1 MIRAIR
7 QSFSHPSST
16 RLLPLSLSLS
26 TRFHP
31 PPSECLALTEKDEAR
46 VPRVFAGRWKRP
58 AFSDL
63 LSLPAQSAARSFPSP
78 THLLP
83 FLCKAGDDITP
94 RCPPNALSLPL
105 WRLPFHLDPYSGGG
119 GFGILCRE
127 RERKGEGESFSGGV
141 QSVGDARN
149 KKEDLRR
156 NWKWN
161 FFSFKPSSVRSF
173 NMYLFDDIRLGL
185 ASFLEEEHEYLI
197 DYQFKE
203 TSILF

>member
-1 MIRAIR
+1 MTSRPVAHR
-7 QSFSHPSST
+7 MPFRCPYGDY
-16 RLLPLSLSLS
+16 LS
-26 TRFHP
+26 TWIRTP
-31 PPSECLALTEKDEAR
+31 VEE
-46 VPRVFAGRWKRP
+46 
-58 AFSDL
+58 DL
-63 LSLPAQSAARSFPSP
+63 EF
-78 THLLP
+78 
-83 FLCKAGDDITP
+83 FVE
-94 RCPPNALSLPL
+94 
-105 WRLPFHLDPYSGGG
+105 
-119 GFGILCRE
+119 RE

-149 KKEDLRR
+149 KKKDLRR

-185 ASFLEEEHEYLI
+185 ASFLEEEHGYLI